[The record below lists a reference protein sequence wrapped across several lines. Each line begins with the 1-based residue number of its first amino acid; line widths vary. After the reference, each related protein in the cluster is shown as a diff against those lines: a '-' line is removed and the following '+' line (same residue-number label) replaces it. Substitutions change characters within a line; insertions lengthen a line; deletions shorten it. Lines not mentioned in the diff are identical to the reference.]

1 MKSHML
7 TSLLFLGLT
16 CQAQLDT
23 NREVQIGY
31 SPWARERFVN
41 DALRLLFFRTLNT
54 TPSRKMDFSDSF
66 SASYRYQLRSKFS
79 IGLTGAVTAGE
90 AYRQYLFESPSNYQ
104 DRSVLIAFETKFI
117 YMNKSRLSMYSLAGL
132 GSMLRYEKDLEKP
145 ETRPRTL
152 LRPTGQITPFGIRY
166 GKNTGAFA
174 ELGWGYKGI
183 LNLGV
188 SAKF

>member
-7 TSLLFLGLT
+7 TSLLFLGFT
-16 CQAQLDT
+16 CQAQPDT
-23 NREVQIGY
+23 NREIQIGY

-66 SASYRYQLRSKFS
+66 SVSYRYQLRSKFS

-90 AYRQYLFESPSNYQ
+90 SYRQYLFESPSNYQ

-145 ETRPRTL
+145 ETRTRTL
-152 LRPTGQITPFGIRY
+152 LRPTGQLTPFGIRY

-188 SAKF
+188 SVKF

>member
-1 MKSHML
+1 LL
-7 TSLLFLGLT
+7 TSLLFLGFK

-41 DALRLLFFRTLNT
+41 DALRLLFFRTLKT
-54 TPSRKMDFSDSF
+54 TPSRKMAFSDSF
-66 SASYRYQLRSKFS
+66 SVSYRYQLRSKFS
-79 IGLTGAVTAGE
+79 IG
-90 AYRQYLFESPSNYQ
+90 
-104 DRSVLIAFETKFI
+104 
-117 YMNKSRLSMYSLAGL
+117 
-132 GSMLRYEKDLEKP
+132 
-145 ETRPRTL
+145 
-152 LRPTGQITPFGIRY
+152 PTGQLTPFGIRY

-174 ELGWGYKGI
+174 EIGWGYKGI